1 MDAIAVVLTL
11 ILLVALIIAI
21 VKKFNILATLTFLT
35 FIGFA
40 MATVLYGASTMGEA
54 GSGNMWIDI
63 FEQFRGTF
71 SATLA
76 GNGLLIMVVM
86 GTAGYFSKIKA
97 SDMFAGL
104 VAIPISKIKAKWLLI
119 AIAPL
124 IGLVFQII
132 IPSGMGAFVVALST
146 IYPILVAV
154 GVNPVTAALALLF
167 GCNVFTGPA
176 NPFVAMCI
184 DMMGLG
190 MNVSDFFFQ
199 YGMIPVILV
208 EIVIGIVMVFWSS
221 ICDKKDGAAAAG
233 EVKKLDINE
242 LGVPKFYAILP
253 LIPIIFIVIFSSFA
267 TGGQFGIITVPAA
280 YTIGFVVAVIVHV
293 ICTKGNKK
301 EIFGEAGPL
310 FYDEMGGAFAKVVS
324 VVGLGTFFSAALTA
338 LGGIDIIMNVL
349 VNSLGLGFWP
359 MLVVFLVLYFI
370 MALLAG
376 PTLSIPLLA
385 PAITVVATS
394 AGMADLLPMAAV
406 ILTLGGGLG
415 LFLMPYDPK
424 LLMVSQMN
432 GIDIM
437 QVIKRTAV
445 PAIIGSVACFVI
457 CAVMYAVI
465 GIG

>member
-1 MDAIAVVLTL
+1 MDVIAVVLTL
-11 ILLVALIIAI
+11 ILLVALVIAI

-35 FIGFA
+35 FVGFA
-40 MATVLYGASTMGEA
+40 MTTILYGASTMGEG
-54 GSGNMWIDI
+54 GSGNMWLDV
-63 FEQFRGTF
+63 FEQFKGTF
-71 SATLA
+71 SSTLA

-86 GTAGYFSKIKA
+86 GCAGYLGKIKA

-104 VAIPISKIKAKWLLI
+104 VAIPISKIKAKWLLV

-154 GVNPVTAALALLF
+154 GVNPVTAGLALLF

-184 DMMGLG
+184 EMMGLDI
-190 MNVSDFFFQ
+190 NVSDFFFQ
-199 YGMIPVILV
+199 YGMVPVVIV
-208 EIVIGIVMVFWSS
+208 EIVIGLVMVFWSGV
-221 ICDKKDGAAAAG
+221 CDKKG
-233 EVKKLDINE
+233 EVVSADEVKSLDINE
-242 LGVPKFYAILP
+242 LGVPKFYALLP
-253 LIPIIFIVIFSSFA
+253 LVPIVLIVIFSSFA
-267 TGGQFGIITVPAA
+267 TGGQFGVISVPAA
-280 YTIGFVVAVIVHV
+280 YIIGFVIAVIVHT

-301 EIFGEAGPL
+301 DVFGESGPL
-310 FYDEMGGAFAKVVS
+310 FYDEAGNAFAKVVS
-324 VVGLGTFFSAALTA
+324 VVGLGTFFSSALTA

-359 MLVVFLVLYFI
+359 MLVVFLLLYFV

-385 PAITVVATS
+385 PAIAAVAT
-394 AGMADLLPMAAV
+394 GVGCTDLLPMAAV

-432 GIDIM
+432 NIDIM
-437 QVIKRTAV
+437 QVIKRTSV
-445 PAIIGSVACFVI
+445 PAICGSVACFVV
-457 CAVMYAVI
+457 CTVMYAVI